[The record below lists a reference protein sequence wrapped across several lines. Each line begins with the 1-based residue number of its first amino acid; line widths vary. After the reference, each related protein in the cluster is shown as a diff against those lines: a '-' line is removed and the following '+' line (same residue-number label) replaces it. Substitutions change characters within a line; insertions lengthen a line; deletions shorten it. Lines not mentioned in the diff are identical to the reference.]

1 MGSLPNLS
9 PKASAGGTFTR
20 YWWLILRSVPEHFLA
35 SANRV
40 RVIVGVIILL
50 AFATNRDW
58 GKKITSKWEGVPGRY
73 VWIVIG
79 LILLYRL
86 MRTIYQQDADLVKRL
101 AAAELT
107 PSDDAEREQF
117 VRAKLDTLDK
127 WEKALLK
134 ELLVEGS
141 MTDAHALGFLNRIGG
156 TDVKSYL
163 STIDFKTNFLTKNF
177 VGRFEIKPE
186 FKSLLA
192 KLLA

>member
-1 MGSLPNLS
+1 
-9 PKASAGGTFTR
+9 
-20 YWWLILRSVPEHFLA
+20 
-35 SANRV
+35 
-40 RVIVGVIILL
+40 
-50 AFATNRDW
+50 
-58 GKKITSKWEGVPGRY
+58 
-73 VWIVIG
+73 
-79 LILLYRL
+79 